1 MDTIRN
7 LMSGGCINP
16 GAPDTMTGDCGKTT
30 SIGRH
35 AAGVICTALVL
46 LYTMPVW
53 ASSLGVFVSIAPQKY
68 FARKIGG
75 NLINVS
81 ILVPTGA
88 DPHTYEPKPR
98 QMVELSKSA
107 LYFAVGVDFEK
118 AWLKRIAAT
127 HPRMRIISTDEGI
140 AKIPMTDPHRHE
152 GDPHRPDKKPGHHD
166 GAPDPH
172 VWLAPGPVK
181 VQAAHILKALI
192 ETDPKNRLQYS
203 AGYDSF
209 LKELDALDG
218 ELRALF
224 AGRKGERFM
233 VFHPAWGYF
242 AEAYG
247 LEQVPVEAGGKEP
260 KAAQL
265 QALIRRA
272 RERGVKVI
280 FVQPQLSAKSAEMVA
295 REIGGAVVYADPLAE
310 NWDANM
316 REVARKFRAALQ

>member
-1 MDTIRN
+1 MRGRYINRGRQGT
-7 LMSGGCINP
+7 MKGGCE
-16 GAPDTMTGDCGKTT
+16 KTT

-35 AAGVICTALVL
+35 IAILVCTALCL
-46 LYTMPVW
+46 LHTIPLW

-68 FARKIGG
+68 FVRKIGG
-75 NLINVS
+75 PLVNVS
-81 ILVPTGA
+81 NLVPAGA
-88 DPHTYEPKPR
+88 DPHTFEPKPR
-98 QMVELSKSA
+98 QMVELSKSE

-118 AWLKRIAAT
+118 AWLKKIAAT
-127 HPRMRIISTDEGI
+127 YPRMRIVRTDEGVV
-140 AKIPMTDPHRHE
+140 KIPMTDQHRHE
-152 GDPHRPDKKPGHHD
+152 GDSHQSDKKPGHRD

-172 VWLAPGPVK
+172 IWLAPGPVK
-181 VQAAHILKALI
+181 AQAAHILKALI
-192 ETDPKNRLQYS
+192 EADPKNQLQYT
-203 AGYDSF
+203 AGYDAF
-209 LKELDALDG
+209 LKELDTLDG
-218 ELRALF
+218 ELKALF
-224 AGRKGERFM
+224 SGRKGEQFM

-316 REVARKFRAALQ
+316 REVARKFRAALH

>member
-1 MDTIRN
+1 MN
-7 LMSGGCINP
+7 
-16 GAPDTMTGDCGKTT
+16 

-35 AAGVICTALVL
+35 IAGLVLTVLFL

-68 FARKIGG
+68 FVRKIGG
-75 NLINVS
+75 NLINISV
-81 ILVPTGA
+81 LVPPGA

-98 QMVELSKSA
+98 QMVELSKSE
-107 LYFAVGVDFEK
+107 LYFAVGIDFEK
-118 AWLKRIAAT
+118 AWLKKISAT
-127 HPRMRIISTDEGI
+127 HPRMRIIHTDEGI
-140 AKIPMTDPHRHE
+140 VKIPMTDRHEHERDLHRH
-152 GDPHRPDKKPGHHD
+152 DKKPGHHD

-172 VWLAPGPVK
+172 VWLAPSPVK
-181 VQAAHILKALI
+181 IQAAHILKALS
-192 ETDPKNRLQYS
+192 EADPKNRLQYA
-203 AGYDSF
+203 AGHDAF

-218 ELRALF
+218 ELKALF
-224 AGRKGERFM
+224 AGRKGEQFM

-272 RERGVKVI
+272 RERGVKVV
-280 FVQPQLSAKSAEMVA
+280 FVQPQSSAKSAEAVA
-295 REIGGAVVYADPLAE
+295 REIGGAVVRVDPLAE

>member
-1 MDTIRN
+1 MNTLEKHI
-7 LMSGGCINP
+7 
-16 GAPDTMTGDCGKTT
+16 
-30 SIGRH
+30 IGL
-35 AAGVICTALVL
+35 VCTVL
-46 LYTMPVW
+46 FLLHTMPVW
-53 ASSLGVFVSIAPQKY
+53 ASSVGVFVSLAPQKY
-68 FARKIGG
+68 FVQKIGG
-75 NLINVS
+75 TLVNVS
-81 ILVPTGA
+81 VLVPSGA

-98 QMVELSKSA
+98 QMIELSKSA

-118 AWLKRIAAT
+118 AWLKKITAT
-127 HPRMRIISTDEGI
+127 HPRMRVIHTDEGI
-140 AKIPMTDPHRHE
+140 AKIPMTDQHRHE
-152 GDPHRPDKKPGHHD
+152 GSIHKHDKKSQQRD
-166 GAPDPH
+166 GVPDPH
-172 VWLAPGPVK
+172 VWLAPALVK

-192 ETDPKNRLQYS
+192 EADPKNRLQYTT
-203 AGYDSF
+203 GYDAF
-209 LKELDALDG
+209 LKELDTLDG

-224 AGRKGERFM
+224 AGRKGEQFM
-233 VFHPAWGYF
+233 VFHPAWAYF

-247 LEQVPVEAGGKEP
+247 LQQVPVEVEGKEP

-295 REIGGAVVYADPLAE
+295 REIGGAVVRVDPLAE